1 MYMYVIM
8 YTHTNKYT
16 YIHECFHTYIHT
28 FKHSHIC
35 FCMLVMG
42 DVVSATRKHAEK
54 SMIQSVDE
62 KAQELYE
69 EEFGFD
75 G

>member
-1 MYMYVIM
+1 
-8 YTHTNKYT
+8 
-16 YIHECFHTYIHT
+16 
-28 FKHSHIC
+28 
-35 FCMLVMG
+35 MLVMG